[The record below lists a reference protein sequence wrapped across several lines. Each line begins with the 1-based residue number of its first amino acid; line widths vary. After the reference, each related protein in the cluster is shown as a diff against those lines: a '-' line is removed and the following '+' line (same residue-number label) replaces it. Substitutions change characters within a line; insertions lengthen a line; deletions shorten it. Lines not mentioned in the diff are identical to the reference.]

1 MPSSAERTSSAPR
14 RQFDILVR
22 TLAERYGDDA
32 REMAPAHWAFEVE
45 TGGGRSH
52 VVHLFLH
59 EHASDA
65 LDASRLIASA
75 PVGPVP
81 TKLDCEGLL
90 RRNARLDVGAI
101 CVEDLR
107 TDDGP
112 APFLTLRATHL
123 LVTAEFEEAWEL
135 VEQVARVA
143 DALEK
148 DLFVHDVF

>member
-1 MPSSAERTSSAPR
+1 MPPSADSAPSAPR
-14 RQFDILVR
+14 RQFDVLVR
-22 TLAERYGDDA
+22 TLADRYRNDA
-32 REMAPAHWAFEVE
+32 REMAPTHWAFEVE

-81 TKLDCEGLL
+81 SKLDCEGLL